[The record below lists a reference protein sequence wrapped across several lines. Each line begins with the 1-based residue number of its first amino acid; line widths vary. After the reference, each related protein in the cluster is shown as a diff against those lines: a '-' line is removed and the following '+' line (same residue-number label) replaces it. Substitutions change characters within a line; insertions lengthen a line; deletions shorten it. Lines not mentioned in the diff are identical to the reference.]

1 MVKMSMRDKNIIDFF
16 GIKVK
21 CIFVNFFFVFTLVH
35 SAFDKKFEVV
45 TLHIKTGTCNC
56 PCSTKKFEFQV
67 KMPLLYIIQPS
78 YDTLTLPL
86 KVTPEYY
93 KSMHDKKPD
102 ELLRDGIIE
111 LGFTASKEQINSFMT
126 YLTELKKWNRAYNLT
141 GLKKDED
148 IIIKHF
154 FDSLLYLKVLPAGGI
169 TVADIGTGAGFPG
182 IPLKIIR
189 PEIEMYLIE
198 PSRKKS
204 AFLRHIT
211 RRLELKRI
219 EVIEKSIQEIKVN
232 KELPCL
238 VDAAVTRALFSIKDF
253 TKKASLIV
261 KKGGTLILNKGPKF
275 AEELKMLQNGKY
287 EVLPVNLPFS
297 DIKRYIVTVKVE

>member
-1 MVKMSMRDKNIIDFF
+1 MYNRN
-16 GIKVK
+16 
-21 CIFVNFFFVFTLVH
+21 
-35 SAFDKKFEVV
+35 
-45 TLHIKTGTCNC
+45 
-56 PCSTKKFEFQV
+56 
-67 KMPLLYIIQPS
+67 
-78 YDTLTLPL
+78 
-86 KVTPEYY
+86 
-93 KSMHDKKPD
+93 PD
-102 ELLRDGIIE
+102 ELLRDGIIA

-126 YLTELKKWNRAYNLT
+126 YLSELKKWNRAYNLT
-141 GLKKDED
+141 GLKKDKD

-154 FDSLLYLKVLPAGGI
+154 FDSLLYLKVLPDGEI
-169 TVADIGTGAGFPG
+169 KVADIGTGAGFPG

-189 PEIEMYLIE
+189 PGIDMYLIE

-211 RRLELKRI
+211 RRLGLKRI

-232 KELPCL
+232 KELPYL

-253 TKKASLIV
+253 TKKASPIV
-261 KKGGTLILNKGPKF
+261 KKGGTLILNKGPKVD
-275 AEELKMLQNGKY
+275 EELKMLQNGKY